1 LRQRD
6 GGGTTHVGDAQS
18 VSIGGGG
25 IEAPS
30 EVLMRL
36 NEALLKDLPEG
47 RFVTLVYAILD
58 TKRATVRVANGGHPY
73 PILVRE
79 QTNITE
85 LQTEEGLPL
94 GLMNSEYSE
103 IGLTLRTGDRVLMYT
118 DGAVEATNGEGQE
131 YGTSRLVKF
140 LQKQG
145 VSAKSVLTEAQEFA
159 SGGTLSDDAT
169 AILLR
174 RE

>member
-1 LRQRD
+1 
-6 GGGTTHVGDAQS
+6 
-18 VSIGGGG
+18 
-25 IEAPS
+25 
-30 EVLMRL
+30 
-36 NEALLKDLPEG
+36 
-47 RFVTLVYAILD
+47 
-58 TKRATVRVANGGHPY
+58 
-73 PILVRE
+73 
-79 QTNITE
+79 
-85 LQTEEGLPL
+85 
-94 GLMNSEYSE
+94 MNSEYSE

-145 VSAKSVLTEAQEFA
+145 VSAKSVLTEVQEFA
-159 SGGTLSDDAT
+159 SGGTRSDDAT